1 MMPRLLHLFVCAA
14 AVITVAYP
22 ARAVPEKIQYSGD
35 AKPGTIVVQT
45 GERSLYLVTG
55 KERAF
60 KYSVGVGRSGQQWFG
75 TTRIA
80 SKHIKPAWKPPVS
93 LRGNRSPE
101 FYIERGSP
109 KNPMGAAALVL
120 VDHELAIHGTILAR
134 SGALYRRGAPP
145 CQKKRARNFF
155 GGVLVGPC

>member
-45 GERSLYLVTG
+45 GELSLYLVTG

-60 KYSVGVGRSGQQWFG
+60 KYSVGVGRGQQWFG

-134 SGALYRRGAPP
+134 SGALYRRAASA
-145 CQKKRARNFF
+145 CTTRMSWIFT
-155 GGVLVGPC
+155 GVCMSVRG